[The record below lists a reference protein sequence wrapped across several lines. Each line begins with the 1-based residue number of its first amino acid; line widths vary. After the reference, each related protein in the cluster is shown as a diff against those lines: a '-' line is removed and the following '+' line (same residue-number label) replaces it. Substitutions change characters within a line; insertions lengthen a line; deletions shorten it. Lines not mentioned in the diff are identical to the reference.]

1 VDVTN
6 GVEFLHVA
14 ARISAFEEA
23 IRSSL
28 AKEFLALVAELEKY
42 YVARNCEHN
51 SLYNIRI
58 SALLHIGLTV

>member
-14 ARISAFEEA
+14 ARISASQEA

-28 AKEFLALVAELEKY
+28 SKECFALVAELEKH
-42 YVARNCEHN
+42 YVARNCAHN
-51 SLYNIRI
+51 FLYNIRI
-58 SALLHIGLTV
+58 SALLHIGLSV